1 MTSRISR
8 LVDHRVFQVAILA
21 VIALNSAL
29 IGAATYP
36 SIVRRYGDALDTI
49 DAMLLGVFVIEIVLR
64 ILAHGRQPQNFLRSG
79 WNVFDLV
86 IVALALLPAL
96 LGSGV
101 TVLRALR
108 IVRVLRLISAF
119 RDLRIIVSGMIRSLM
134 PLAGVA
140 LLMGLLVYVYAVVGT
155 TLFGEM
161 DADSWG
167 QVGAASLSVFRI
179 LTLEN
184 WDEMYFAVGQ
194 AGPVATVYF
203 VSFIIIAT
211 LVVLNL
217 VIAVFVSSVEQ
228 ARANEL
234 AEEVRA
240 VSLEVGVRTPE
251 LADLIAEL
259 RQSLDVLEIELAAR
273 SNGEPSA

>member
-1 MTSRISR
+1 MAARIAR
-8 LVDHRVFQVAILA
+8 LVESRVFQAAILTA
-21 VIALNSAL
+21 IALNSAL

-36 SIVRRYGDALDTI
+36 SVVRRFGDALDTA
-49 DAMLLGVFVIEIVLR
+49 DAVLLGVFVVEIALR
-64 ILAHGRQPQNFLRSG
+64 IVAHGRHPGRFLRSG
-79 WNVFDLV
+79 WNVFDLS
-86 IVALALLPAL
+86 IVVLALLPAL

-108 IVRVLRLISAF
+108 IVRVFRLISAF
-119 RDLRIIVSGMIRSLM
+119 RDLRIIVSGMIRSLV

-140 LLMGLLVYVYAVVGT
+140 LLMGLLIYVYAVVGT
-155 TLFGEM
+155 TLFGGIDPEGW
-161 DADSWG
+161 AE
-167 QVGAASLSVFRI
+167 VGAAALSVFRI

-234 AEEVRA
+234 AEEART
-240 VSLEVGVRTPE
+240 VSAQVGVCTPE
-251 LADLIAEL
+251 LADRIADL
-259 RQSLDVLEIELAAR
+259 RQSLDVLEMELAAR
-273 SNGEPSA
+273 SRGTPGP

>member
-1 MTSRISR
+1 MASQVAR
-8 LVDHRVFQVAILA
+8 LVENRAFQAVILA
-21 VIALNSAL
+21 AITLNSAL

-36 SIVRRYGDALDTI
+36 AIVEQYGDALERI
-49 DAMLLGVFVIEIVLR
+49 DAAFLAVFVIEIVLR
-64 ILAHGRQPQNFLRSG
+64 VLAHGRRPQDFLRSG

-108 IVRVLRLISAF
+108 IVRVFRLISAF
-119 RDLRIIVSGMIRSLM
+119 RDLRIIVSGMIRSLV

-140 LLMGLLVYVYAVVGT
+140 LLMGLLIYVYAVVGT
-155 TLFGEM
+155 TLFGGIDPEGW
-161 DADSWG
+161 AE
-167 QVGAASLSVFRI
+167 VGAATLSVFRI

-234 AEEVRA
+234 AEEARTLSA
-240 VSLEVGVRTPE
+240 EVGVRTPE
-251 LADLIAEL
+251 LAERIADL
-259 RQSLDVLEIELAAR
+259 RQSLNVLEMELAAR
-273 SNGEPSA
+273 SRGTPVP